1 MGAFPALHLVTLPF
15 CGNLPEPETG
25 IPSLLKGKCPLQ
37 DGKSLMQQRIKCSG
51 FRL

>member
-25 IPSLLKGKCPLQ
+25 ILLFAVYQ
-37 DGKSLMQQRIKCSG
+37 MQPGQLRE
-51 FRL
+51 